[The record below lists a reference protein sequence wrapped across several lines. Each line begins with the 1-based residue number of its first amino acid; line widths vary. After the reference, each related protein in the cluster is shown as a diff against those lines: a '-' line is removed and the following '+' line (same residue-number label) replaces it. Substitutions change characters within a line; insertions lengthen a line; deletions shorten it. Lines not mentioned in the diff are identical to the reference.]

1 MLSTVKLKYPHT
13 DGSIGIVPW
22 LEDLPSLL
30 QSGIYADIVLHPKK
44 EENIAS
50 GNYINLNLDIF
61 LYIITYCTKKIYL

>member
-44 EENIAS
+44 EENISS
-50 GNYINLNLDIF
+50 GN
-61 LYIITYCTKKIYL
+61 

>member
-50 GNYINLNLDIF
+50 GNYINLKLNIF
-61 LYIITYCTKKIYL
+61 LQCVT